1 MFEGVRMKKMFA
13 PALAALM
20 LLASLSVAPPRAQA
34 QGPGLISSILNK
46 MDRNRRTLGSM
57 RANIYMEKY
66 NAQLRDSDK
75 YTGDVA
81 YVAGKGR
88 DANVR
93 VDWVRP
99 AQEVLA
105 VSNGQYTLYR
115 PRLNQAYQG
124 ATKNVGNK
132 GGGKANNVLGFA
144 LNMTSAQA
152 KSQFNVELV
161 GEGELYK
168 GSPHVWW
175 LKLTPRSNA
184 GYQYAEVWVADD
196 GMPIQTRVV
205 EKNND
210 ATTVRLTGIQ
220 RNPNI
225 PMETFV
231 VTPPAGTKIIKG

>member
-1 MFEGVRMKKMFA
+1 MKKMFA

-46 MDRNRRTLGSM
+46 MDRNRRSLGSL
-57 RANIYMEKY
+57 RAAIRMEKY
-66 NAQLRDSDK
+66 NAQLRDTDE
-75 YTGDVA
+75 YRGNMA

-93 VDWVRP
+93 VDWARP
-99 AQEVLA
+99 AQEILA
-105 VSNGQYTLYR
+105 VSGGQYTLYR
-115 PRLNQAYQG
+115 PRLKQAYTG
-124 ATKNVGNK
+124 SSKSAGSK
-132 GGGKANNVLGFA
+132 GKAGNVLGFA

-161 GEGELYK
+161 GEGELYS

-175 LKLTPRSNA
+175 LKLVPRGNQ
-184 GYQYAEVWVADD
+184 GFQFAEVWVTDD
-196 GMPIQTRVV
+196 GMPIQTRVT
-205 EKNND
+205 EKNGD
-210 ATTVRLTGIQ
+210 ATTVRLSNIQ

-225 PMETFV
+225 PMENFNL
-231 VTPPAGTKIIKG
+231 TPPPGTKIVKG

>member
-1 MFEGVRMKKMFA
+1 MKKVFA

-20 LLASLSVAPPRAQA
+20 LLASLSVAPPHARA

-46 MDRNRRTLGSM
+46 MDRNRRSLGSM
-57 RANIYMEKY
+57 RASIYMEKW
-66 NAQLRDSDK
+66 NAQLRDKDEYS
-75 YTGDVA
+75 GNVA

-93 VDWVRP
+93 VDWARP

-105 VSNGQYTLYR
+105 VSEGRYTLYR
-115 PRLNQAYQG
+115 PRLGQAYQG
-124 ATKNVGNK
+124 LTKGLGNK
-132 GGGKANNVLGFA
+132 GGSKANSLLGFA
-144 LNMTSAQA
+144 FNMTGAQA

-175 LKLTPRSNA
+175 LKLTPRGNQ
-184 GYQYAEVWVADD
+184 GFQFAEVWVTDD
-196 GMPIQTRVV
+196 GMPIQTRVT

-220 RNPNI
+220 RNANVPA
-225 PMETFV
+225 TDFDV
-231 VTPPAGTKIIKG
+231 QLPAGTKIIKG

>member
-1 MFEGVRMKKMFA
+1 MFEGVRMKKIFA

-20 LLASLSVAPPRAQA
+20 LLATLSVAPPRANA

-57 RANIYMEKY
+57 RSSITMWKF
-66 NAQLRDSDK
+66 NAQLRDTDE
-75 YTGDVA
+75 YRGDVQ
-81 YVAGKGR
+81 YVAGNGR

-93 VDWVRP
+93 VDWVKP
-99 AQEVLA
+99 AQEILA
-105 VSNGQYTLYR
+105 VSRGEYTLYR
-115 PRLNQAYQG
+115 PRLGQAYKG
-124 ATKNVGNK
+124 ATKNVGSK

-144 LNMTSAQA
+144 LNMSSAQA

-175 LKLTPRSNA
+175 LKLVPRGNV
-184 GYQYAEVWVADD
+184 GYQYAEVWVTDD

-210 ATTVRLTGIQ
+210 ATTVRLGGIQ

-225 PMETFV
+225 PMTNFEV
-231 VTPPAGTKIIKG
+231 PLPAGTKIVKG

>member
-1 MFEGVRMKKMFA
+1 MKKIFA

-57 RANIYMEKY
+57 RAAIEMQKY
-66 NAQLRDSDK
+66 NAQLRDTDNYK
-75 YTGDVA
+75 GEVQ
-81 YVAGKGR
+81 YVAAKGR
-88 DANVR
+88 DANIR
-93 VDWVRP
+93 VDWVKP
-99 AQEVLA
+99 AQEILA
-105 VSNGQYTLYR
+105 VSGGQYTLYR
-115 PRLNQAYQG
+115 PRLKQAFQG
-124 ATKNVGNK
+124 ATKNVGSK

-152 KSQFNVELV
+152 KSQFNVELI

-175 LKLTPRSNA
+175 LKLVPRGNQ
-184 GYQYAEVWVADD
+184 GFQFAEVWVTDD
-196 GMPIQTRVV
+196 GMPIQTRVT
-205 EKNND
+205 EKNGD

-225 PMETFV
+225 PMNTFDF
-231 VTPPAGTKIIKG
+231 TPPEGTKIVKG

>member
-1 MFEGVRMKKMFA
+1 MKKMFA

-20 LLASLSVAPPRAQA
+20 ILASISVAPPRARA

-57 RANIYMEKY
+57 RANIFMEKY

-75 YTGDVA
+75 YTGDVQ

-93 VDWVRP
+93 VDWARP
-99 AQEVLA
+99 AQEILA
-105 VSNGQYTLYR
+105 VSNGEYTLYR
-115 PRLNQAYQG
+115 PRLGQAYKG
-124 ATKNVGNK
+124 ATKNVGSK
-132 GGGKANNVLGFA
+132 GSGKANNVLGFA

-175 LKLTPRSNA
+175 LKLTPRGSA
-184 GYQYAEVWVADD
+184 GYQYAEVWVTDD
-196 GMPIQTRVV
+196 GMPIQTRVI

-210 ATTVRLTGIQ
+210 STTVRLTGIQ
-220 RNPNI
+220 RNANVPAT
-225 PMETFV
+225 TFEV
-231 VTPPAGTKIIKG
+231 PLPAGTKIIKG

>member
-1 MFEGVRMKKMFA
+1 MFEGVSMKKMFA
-13 PALAALM
+13 PALAGL
-20 LLASLSVAPPRAQA
+20 LILASLSVAPPRAQA

-46 MDRNRRTLGSM
+46 MDRNRRTLASM
-57 RANIYMEKY
+57 RAAIDMQKY
-66 NAQLRDSDK
+66 NAQLK
-75 YTGDVA
+75 DVDNYRGEVQ
-81 YVAGKGR
+81 YVAASGR

-93 VDWVRP
+93 VDWVKP
-99 AQEVLA
+99 AQEILA
-105 VSNGQYTLYR
+105 VSKGQYTLYR
-115 PRLNQAYQG
+115 PRLKQAFQG

-144 LNMTSAQA
+144 MNMTSAQA

-175 LKLTPRSNA
+175 LKLVPRGGA
-184 GYQYAEVWVADD
+184 PYQFAEVWVTDD
-196 GMPIQTRVV
+196 GMPIQTRVT
-205 EKNND
+205 EKNGD

-225 PMETFV
+225 PMDTFDF
-231 VTPPAGTKIIKG
+231 TPPAGTKIVKG